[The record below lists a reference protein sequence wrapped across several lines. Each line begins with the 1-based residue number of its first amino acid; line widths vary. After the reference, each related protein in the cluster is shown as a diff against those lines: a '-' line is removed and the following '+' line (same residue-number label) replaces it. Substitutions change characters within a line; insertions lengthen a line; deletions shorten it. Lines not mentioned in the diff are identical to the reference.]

1 MDNLIDTV
9 PLATTNLSLTMSTCP
24 ITLGFNNASKA
35 LEITKVN
42 GVFATEVF
50 SLTGD
55 YIYGDME
62 ELKLVSSDWRVVL
75 MRMCGTWRSAYWACE
90 QMLSMVRED
99 IREPVGVSEFEAIFR
114 FELRRLLIELHAMGC
129 KTIEE
134 VSKDVPH
141 IKQMPR
147 FIEFK
152 TLTIN
157 NVIDFYTEADGTVD
171 LKGFDN
177 LGKLA
182 NYCLINLE
190 TKAKRPRGAP
200 VKLTIIGP
208 ASKGKKPVSSSTLHK
223 VCIQEN
229 KQLSDAFKEASR
241 LLRASMAQEKA
252 LTSRIASLKQ
262 TVSAQETVIKSRNAV
277 CGMQQ
282 TQIDCLKKTI
292 IQHRDTF
299 QLKEAHFLEERA
311 FHRKLM
317 DKLAKK
323 GLMYKRA
330 NESYKGYIADAYR
343 IKEEKDQR
351 IEELEQQ
358 LDTGSYDSQYSKNL
372 AVRMIELE
380 SSLLRSQE
388 EAKQLRSVLTEYEFA
403 KELTRIQAQQIVS
416 MRAGLLD
423 LYNGSGMSFNV

>member
-1 MDNLIDTV
+1 
-9 PLATTNLSLTMSTCP
+9 MSTCP
-24 ITLGFNNASKA
+24 ITLGFANASKA

-55 YIYGDME
+55 YIYGDIE

-75 MRMCGTWRSAYWACE
+75 MRMCGAWRSIYWSCE
-90 QMLSMVRED
+90 QVLSMVRED
-99 IREPVGVSEFEAIFR
+99 IREPVGVSEFEAVFR
-114 FELRRLLIELHAMGC
+114 FELRRLLIELHTMGC
-129 KTIEE
+129 KSIEE
-134 VSKDVPH
+134 ASESVPL

-147 FIEFK
+147 FGEFK

-182 NYCLINLE
+182 NYCFINLE

-208 ASKGKKPVSSSTLHK
+208 ANKGKKPVSSSTLHK
-223 VCIQEN
+223 VCKQEN
-229 KQLSDAFKEASR
+229 QQVSEAFKEASR
-241 LLRASMAQEKA
+241 LLRESMIQEKA
-252 LTSRIASLKQ
+252 LTSRIASLKN
-262 TVSAQETVIKSRNAV
+262 TVSAQETAIKSRNTT
-277 CGMQQ
+277 CEMQK
-282 TQIDCLKKTI
+282 TQIDCLKNTI
-292 IQHRDTF
+292 TQYVETF
-299 QLKEAHFLEERA
+299 RLKETYFLHERA
-311 FHRKLM
+311 FHKKLM
-317 DKLAKK
+317 NKLIQK
-323 GLMYKRA
+323 GRSYKRA
-330 NESYKGYIADAYR
+330 NELYKGHITDAYR

-372 AVRMIELE
+372 AVRLIELE
-380 SSLLRSQE
+380 SNLLRSQE
-388 EAKQLRSVLTEYEFA
+388 EAKQLRSVLTDYEYA

-416 MRAGLLD
+416 MREGLLE
-423 LYNGSGMSFNV
+423 LYNGSGMAFNV